1 MENSCRGFAE
11 CLVPGHDLFLERKK
25 RARATREMKR
35 AILPIK
41 MRRRP
46 RREARAAPA
55 INVAA
60 FPDRSEERPEM
71 SLILRDALLPW
82 RKNRPAMKM
91 MTMKITAGNNFT
103 RIV

>member
-1 MENSCRGFAE
+1 M
-11 CLVPGHDLFLERKK
+11 RKEIFP
-25 RARATREMKR
+25 RNMKR
-35 AILPIK
+35 SPK
-41 MRRRP
+41 S
-46 RREARAAPA
+46 ARSAV
-55 INVAA
+55 VAMKSA
-60 FPDRSEERPEM
+60 DFFICSEERPEM